1 MNKKL
6 CAFLMAIVVMATLTG
21 GGVSSRM
28 VAAQSGRTQ
37 RPEPSQPPAPPPPPK
52 WEYAIVND
60 FIPEAYTNINRLGE
74 QGFEIIGFDVT
85 TYNRERPYYHIILR
99 RPKP

>member
-1 MNKKL
+1 VNKKL
-6 CAFLMAIVVMATLTG
+6 CALLLALVVMAALISIA
-21 GGVSSRM
+21 VSSRI

-37 RPEPSQPPAPPPPPK
+37 RPEPSQPVAPVSPPK